1 MIYPLTDRQERIL
14 RCIREWIAEHGEAPS
29 IREIGKQV
37 GLSSPSSVLHQL
49 NQLEKRGLLSR
60 ERGTSRAVSSPADS
74 CVCAGRLRAGGAI
87 VPGGVVGSLAG
98 GLPAPH
104 LSLQPMDREAQIKQ
118 RPPQP
123 TVAALV

>member
-60 ERGTSRAVSSPADS
+60 ERRASRAS
-74 CVCAGRLRAGGAI
+74 RLAR
-87 VPGGVVGSLAG
+87 
-98 GLPAPH
+98 
-104 LSLQPMDREAQIKQ
+104 
-118 RPPQP
+118 
-123 TVAALV
+123 